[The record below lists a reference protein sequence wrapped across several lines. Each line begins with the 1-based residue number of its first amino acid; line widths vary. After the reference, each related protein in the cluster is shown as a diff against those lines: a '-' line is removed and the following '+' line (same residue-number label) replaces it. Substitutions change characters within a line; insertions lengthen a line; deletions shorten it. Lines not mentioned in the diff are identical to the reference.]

1 MYVNVSIVLGC
12 DELLKWTMYEADNQ
26 HTFTKLLE
34 DAMAKPSCIA
44 DINSECK
51 CYLSQDGKSNKVQ
64 VPLEFNVLQCCEL
77 NGKWV
82 LFILSNDHGAS
93 SSINIPRSAFEL
105 LMASSRK
112 LHLPKEMG
120 SSTRG
125 DIRLYN
131 DIIHF
136 MSNNSLGFHAGVE
149 QTSGKLIVSTL
160 QKVLFYIEPHLTTL
174 NGRKANFLP
183 TYFQPLLN
191 TVYNNP
197 TAHHHA
203 VKPLEKSKL
212 DDLSQILFECLSL
225 SCLYPSK
232 WQPFKSA
239 LEELSFNLVGYID
252 YLKSK
257 NDRMIE
263 VHLKRV
269 FKSTIL
275 EK

>member
-1 MYVNVSIVLGC
+1 MPISLALIAACKMYVNVSIVQGC
-12 DELLKWTMYEADNQ
+12 DELLKWTMFEAGSQ

-34 DAMAKPSCIA
+34 LALAKTSCIA
-44 DINSECK
+44 DISECK
-51 CYLSQDGKSNKVQ
+51 CYLSQDGKINKVQ
-64 VPLEFNVLQCCEL
+64 VPLEFNVPQCCEL

-82 LFILSNDHGAS
+82 LYILSISDDGAS
-93 SSINIPRSAFEL
+93 SSISTPRSAVQL

-120 SSTRG
+120 SNAVRG

-149 QTSGKLIVSTL
+149 QTSGKQIVSAL

-174 NGRKANFLP
+174 NGRKANFIP

-197 TAHHHA
+197 IAH
-203 VKPLEKSKL
+203 
-212 DDLSQILFECLSL
+212 
-225 SCLYPSK
+225 
-232 WQPFKSA
+232 
-239 LEELSFNLVGYID
+239 N
-252 YLKSK
+252 
-257 NDRMIE
+257 
-263 VHLKRV
+263 HLMQNWVYVIGERAKRARQY
-269 FKSTIL
+269 
-275 EK
+275 